1 MKQVTSL
8 SSSSSSPPR
17 PPLLLLLLFCTI
29 IWIQQHCTVVVSA
42 WSPPVPVLQQLRRQ
56 QRIGSSNN
64 IRSSSG
70 YRWYDKTTFIS
81 RSSSSEEESSSTT
94 SLNMIMPTMMS
105 MFPNTIDD
113 VVVSTAYTTAT
124 AAAAAAAAATAA
136 ASSSSSSSSLVL
148 LSNVLDITRDQ
159 GEALAGPFFGLS
171 LFPYLVFLYLLDVK
185 ENDTPKG
192 VTVGFA
198 TCLLFVFLTIPAAIT
213 SQLWYGVSLAD
224 SDWLHGSAESLL
236 TITNLITVIA
246 FRQALNA
253 KETQLSSSESSSS
266 TESLSTT
273 STMTMTMMPKSATS
287 YFPMTVLV
295 VVLTLL
301 AGVTAAIPA
310 FDATTTVH
318 TPYLGK
324 IIYKILSLSLCHFLL
339 FFPSTP

>member
-1 MKQVTSL
+1 MLLQLGRQQTTTIGGGGSSSTGYSRRYDTTTFKKTNSL
-8 SSSSSSPPR
+8 SR
-17 PPLLLLLLFCTI
+17 P
-29 IWIQQHCTVVVSA
+29 
-42 WSPPVPVLQQLRRQ
+42 
-56 QRIGSSNN
+56 
-64 IRSSSG
+64 
-70 YRWYDKTTFIS
+70 
-81 RSSSSEEESSSTT
+81 SSSTT
-94 SLNMIMPTMMS
+94 SSLN
-105 MFPNTIDD
+105 MFPNTIGD
-113 VVVSTAYTTAT
+113 VVMSTAYTTAT
-124 AAAAAAAAATAA
+124 AA
-136 ASSSSSSSSLVL
+136 SSSSSSLV

-171 LFPYLVFLYLLDVK
+171 LFPYLLFLYLLDVK

-253 KETQLSSSESSSS
+253 KESQLSSE
-266 TESLSTT
+266 STT
-273 STMTMTMMPKSATS
+273 TTMTMPKSATS
-287 YFPMTVLV
+287 YFPMTILV
-295 VVLTLL
+295 IVLTLF
-301 AGVTAAIPA
+301 AGVTAAVPA

-324 IIYKILSLSLCHFLL
+324 IFFVVFCHFSDLVFVL
-339 FFPSTP
+339 NCWNLNAISTAIREQMIF